1 MFDASPPQTRKGKR
15 STNYTEAEDI
25 ALVKAWEGVPL
36 NAAAAATGNDQ
47 ARKRYWERIVDRF
60 RQLMLPEPSTRSLR
74 SLQGRYVVIKQSCS
88 RWSECL
94 KQARNAPP
102 GGCIV
107 DDHVSFSCLSYLT
120 RIFVNVPAI
129 NVLMSLYLSFAT
141 LSM

>member
-1 MFDASPPQTRKGKR
+1 MFDASPQTRKGKR

-36 NAAAAATGNDQ
+36 NAAAATGNDQ

-60 RQLMLPEPSTRSLR
+60 RQLMPEPSTRSLR

-107 DDHVSFSCLSYLT
+107 DDHVSFSCLSFLT
-120 RIFVNVPAI
+120 RIFVNVSAI
-129 NVLMSLYLSFAT
+129 NVLMSVFCNFVNVG
-141 LSM
+141 